1 MKHYMAK
8 LILGLFF
15 STIGVGSVLAEDL
28 KIGLITTLS
37 GGGGY
42 LGQDVRDGFLLA
54 IKEEGGKLGGKSVKV
69 LVEDDGRKP
78 ENGRAIAERFIERDG
93 VEIMTG
99 IIFSNISYSF
109 IIIS

>member
-54 IKEEGGKLGGKSVKV
+54 IKECLERML
-69 LVEDDGRKP
+69 RR
-78 ENGRAIAERFIERDG
+78 ENRWELAKRCFKCVPVFSELDRLRFNQ
-93 VEIMTG
+93 
-99 IIFSNISYSF
+99 IFEH
-109 IIIS
+109 